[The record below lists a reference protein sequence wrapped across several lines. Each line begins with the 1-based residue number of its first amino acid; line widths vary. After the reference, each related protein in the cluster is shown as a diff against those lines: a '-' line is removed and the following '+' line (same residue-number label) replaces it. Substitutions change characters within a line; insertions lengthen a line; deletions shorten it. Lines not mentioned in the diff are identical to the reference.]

1 MKRNI
6 LKNISLASI
15 ERILQLGISLL
26 LIKIIAKYLSPEQ
39 FGGYQYA
46 LAIISIASAISWV
59 LPLES
64 VYSQLNTKK
73 EIPSKIFAAS
83 FWLRFLISTVVYIGL
98 FVGLLL
104 IKSPFNFE
112 SYLIAILG
120 LSIIHI
126 ESSGLLRFQL
136 EAKGYFRQLSMWR
149 ITSAIIKV
157 ILFYLLIL
165 GEINPLLVLSLIPLE
180 QLLNSF
186 VYFIYIKKINI
197 NIFKKIHVPFPKI
210 KNLISRGLK
219 YWIGLILMY
228 GFLKF
233 DKIFLSHKI
242 NINEFANFSAAS
254 NLNDQLITFFTIMIG
269 SIAPIAI
276 YSQATKNVH
285 ATIKKIMFFAIPTS
299 IAVTVF
305 LSFIS
310 PLIIKIIFSDK
321 YLDAINIFNYYLII
335 FPLVTVDLLL
345 SIFMYK
351 LHLDNIFLI
360 KWISA
365 FIINVIIT
373 IILFPSLGYYAA
385 LIGNAAGYSIN
396 ILIGFYIFNRQGKS

>member
-219 YWIGLILMY
+219 YWI
-228 GFLKF
+228 
-233 DKIFLSHKI
+233 
-242 NINEFANFSAAS
+242 
-254 NLNDQLITFFTIMIG
+254 
-269 SIAPIAI
+269 
-276 YSQATKNVH
+276 
-285 ATIKKIMFFAIPTS
+285 
-299 IAVTVF
+299 
-305 LSFIS
+305 
-310 PLIIKIIFSDK
+310 
-321 YLDAINIFNYYLII
+321 
-335 FPLVTVDLLL
+335 
-345 SIFMYK
+345 
-351 LHLDNIFLI
+351 
-360 KWISA
+360 
-365 FIINVIIT
+365 
-373 IILFPSLGYYAA
+373 
-385 LIGNAAGYSIN
+385 
-396 ILIGFYIFNRQGKS
+396 